1 MTVLLDGIGKRY
13 RIGGPWV
20 LRDVRLELRPG
31 RIVRIEGHNGSGKS
45 TLLRVVAGI
54 AEPSRG
60 QVSGRPSTGYVP
72 ERFPPALPF
81 TAGQYLRHHAR
92 MRGVAASQGTRWLE
106 RFGATQ
112 FAGTA
117 MKELSKGTSQ
127 KIAVTQALLGDPEL
141 LVLDEAWTGLDAAA
155 RDELAAVVR
164 ERARGGACVVF
175 VDHDPARLADATDE
189 RWAVRDGGLV
199 AVEGSA
205 AAPARLVA
213 IEVAGLAGDF
223 SLMPEADN
231 VFPSQAEISA
241 GRDGMH
247 RIVVDEARSD
257 EVLRRLLALGPEV
270 HIVAVSPTTAQIRA
284 DVPADRADMSA
295 IDMPTLDMPT
305 LGMSAADPDVPSL
318 RTEEPAVREEES

>member
-1 MTVLLDGIGKRY
+1 MLLDGIGKRY

-31 RIVRIEGHNGSGKS
+31 RVVRIHGRNGSGKS

-54 AEPSRG
+54 AEPSSGR
-60 QVSGRPSTGYVP
+60 VSGRPSTGYVP

-81 TAGQYLRHHAR
+81 TAAQYLRHHAR

-106 RFGATQ
+106 RFGAAQ

-141 LVLDEAWTGLDAAA
+141 LVLDEAWTGLDVAA

-175 VDHDPARLADATDE
+175 VDHDATRLADATDE
-189 RWAVRDGGLV
+189 RWVVRDGALHAAGEEFAGL
-199 AVEGSA
+199 AGAGLTEAGA
-205 AAPARLVA
+205 AAARLVA
-213 IEVAGLAGDF
+213 IEVAGVVAGI
-223 SLMPEADN
+223 SL
-231 VFPSQAEISA
+231 PSAAEISSERE
-241 GRDGMH
+241 GLH
-247 RIVVDEARSD
+247 RIVVDEALSD
-257 EVLRRLLALGPEV
+257 EVLRHLLALGPEV
-270 HIVAVSPTTAQIRA
+270 HIVAVSQATTQIRA
-284 DVPADRADMSA
+284 KEQS
-295 IDMPTLDMPT
+295 
-305 LGMSAADPDVPSL
+305 
-318 RTEEPAVREEES
+318 

>member
-1 MTVLLDGIGKRY
+1 MLLDGIGKRY

-31 RIVRIEGHNGSGKS
+31 RVVRIHGHNGSGKS
-45 TLLRVVAGI
+45 TLLRVIAGI
-54 AEPSRG
+54 AEPSSGR
-60 QVSGRPSTGYVP
+60 VSERPSTGYVP

-92 MRGVAASQGTRWLE
+92 MRGVAASQGTQWLE
-106 RFGATQ
+106 RFGAAQ

-141 LVLDEAWTGLDAAA
+141 LVLDEAWTGLDVAA

-175 VDHDPARLADATDE
+175 VDHDPARLGDATDE
-189 RWAVRDGGLV
+189 RWVVRDGALRAAGQEV
-199 AVEGSA
+199 AGDA
-205 AAPARLVA
+205 AVSRLIA
-213 IEVAGLAGDF
+213 IEVAGVAGEV
-223 SLMPEADN
+223 SLLPE
-231 VFPSQAEISA
+231 AEISA
-241 GRDGMH
+241 ERNGLH
-247 RIVVDEARSD
+247 RIVVEEALSD

-270 HIVAVSPTTAQIRA
+270 HIVAVSQAPTQIRA
-284 DVPADRADMSA
+284 KEQS
-295 IDMPTLDMPT
+295 
-305 LGMSAADPDVPSL
+305 
-318 RTEEPAVREEES
+318 

>member
-1 MTVLLDGIGKRY
+1 VLLDGIGKRY

-31 RIVRIEGHNGSGKS
+31 QVVRVQGSNGSGKS
-45 TLLRVVAGI
+45 TLLRVIAGI

-81 TAGQYLRHHAR
+81 TTGQYLRHHAR
-92 MRGVAASQGTRWLE
+92 MRGVAASQGAELLE
-106 RFGATQ
+106 RFGAAQ

-141 LVLDEAWTGLDAAA
+141 LVLDEAWTGLDVAA

-175 VDHDPARLADATDE
+175 VDHDAARLADATDE
-189 RWAVRDGGLV
+189 RWVVRDGGLV
-199 AVEGSA
+199 ADGA
-205 AAPARLVA
+205 GALAG
-213 IEVAGLAGDF
+213 EVAGSVAPVAVTGRTAISVAGVAART
-223 SLMPEADN
+223 SLEALVPEAELT
-231 VFPSQAEISA
+231 AE
-241 GRDGMH
+241 RDGVH
-247 RIVVDEARSD
+247 RIVVDSGLSD
-257 EVLRRLLALGPEV
+257 SVLRRLLDLGPEV
-270 HIVAVSPTTAQIRA
+270 HIVAVSQ
-284 DVPADRADMSA
+284 PAAPDRAN
-295 IDMPTLDMPT
+295 
-305 LGMSAADPDVPSL
+305 
-318 RTEEPAVREEES
+318 EES